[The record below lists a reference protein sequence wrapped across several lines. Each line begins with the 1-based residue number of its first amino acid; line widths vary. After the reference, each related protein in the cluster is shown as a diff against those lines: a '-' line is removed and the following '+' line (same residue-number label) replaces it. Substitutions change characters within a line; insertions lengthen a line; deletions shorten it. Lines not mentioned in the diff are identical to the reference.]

1 MAAPKGNSFYQLV
14 KMPTGRPKKY
24 TPESLWKKA
33 QEYFE
38 WVETNPLLERRVFN
52 YQGEI
57 VNADVPKMR
66 AMTETAFC
74 LFAEIDS
81 DTFANYKSNKDPYKD
96 FFGVSTSIAQ
106 IIYTQKFEGAA
117 AEFLNHNIIAR
128 DLGLRE
134 RTETEVKGVEA
145 IRIIRSEDA

>member
-1 MAAPKGNSFYQLV
+1 MPAPVGNKFYELV

-24 TPESLWKKA
+24 TPKTLWETA
-33 QEYFE
+33 QEYFK
-38 WVETNPLLERRVFN
+38 WVDENPLMERKVFN

-57 VNADVPKMR
+57 VEADLPKMR

-74 LFAEIDS
+74 LFAEIDLE
-81 DTFANYKSNKDPYKD
+81 TFSNYKSKKEPYED
-96 FFGVSTSIAQ
+96 FFGVSIAISQ
-106 IIYTQKFEGAA
+106 IIYTQKMEGAA
-117 AEFLNHNIIAR
+117 ADFLNANIIAR

-145 IRIIRSEDA
+145 IRIIRDSTT